1 MKTSTGLPSHVAIIM
16 DGNGRWAEMRG
27 RDRAFGH
34 LRGARVAKDTIET
47 CAEMGLEQLTL
58 YAFSTENWLRP
69 KAEVSFLMLLLGR
82 HLRKERGNLV
92 RNNIRFSV
100 IGEVTRLPAAILEE
114 VEKTIAATSACTG
127 MSLTFALSYG
137 GRQEIAAAA
146 KALARDVAAG
156 RLSVDDVNEE
166 SLAAKL
172 QTSHMRDPDLIL
184 RTSGE
189 FRLSNFMLW
198 QSAYSELFVTQ
209 TLWPDFEKREL
220 LAAFDHYSGRERRF
234 GRTTSQVLGS
244 SAKSESGREPT
255 HESNHASNHESTAP

>member
-1 MKTSTGLPSHVAIIM
+1 MASSSLPSHVAIIM

-34 LRGARVAKDTIET
+34 LRGARVAKQMIELS
-47 CAEMGLEQLTL
+47 AEMGIEQLTL

-69 KAEVSFLMLLLGR
+69 KAEVSFLMMLLGR
-82 HLRKERGNLV
+82 HLRKERSNLI

-100 IGEVTRLPAAILEE
+100 IGDVARLPAPILEE

-137 GRQEIAAAA
+137 GRQEIAEAA
-146 KALARDVAAG
+146 KALALDVAAG
-156 RLSVDDVNEE
+156 RLNPEDINQD

-172 QTSHMRDPDLIL
+172 QTSHMRDPDLII

-198 QSAYSELFVTQ
+198 QAAYSELYVTQ
-209 TLWPDFEKREL
+209 TLWPEFDKSEL
-220 LAAFDHYSGRERRF
+220 LLAFEHYAGRERRF
-234 GRTTSQVLGS
+234 GRTPSQVK
-244 SAKSESGREPT
+244 APAPNE
-255 HESNHASNHESTAP
+255 ATAQ

>member
-1 MKTSTGLPSHVAIIM
+1 MASTGMGQPRLPTHVAIIM

-34 LRGARVAKDTIET
+34 LRGARIAKQTIET

-58 YAFSTENWLRP
+58 YAFSTENWRRP
-69 KAEVSFLMLLLGR
+69 RAEVSFLMLLLGR
-82 HLRKERGNLV
+82 HMRKERMNLV

-100 IGEVTRLPAAILEE
+100 IGDVSRLPAPVLEE

-137 GRQEIAAAA
+137 GRQEIAQAAR
-146 KALARDVAAG
+146 ALALDVAAG
-156 RLSVDDVNEE
+156 RMSADDVTEE
-166 SLAAKL
+166 ALAARL
-172 QTSHMRDPDLIL
+172 QTAHMPEPDLII

-198 QSAYSELFVTQ
+198 QAAYSELYVTE
-209 TLWPDFEKREL
+209 TLWPDFESQEL
-220 LAAFDHYSGRERRF
+220 MRAFDHFAKRERRF
-234 GRTTSQVLGS
+234 GCTREQIV
-244 SAKSESGREPT
+244 SGEVSP
-255 HESNHASNHESTAP
+255 